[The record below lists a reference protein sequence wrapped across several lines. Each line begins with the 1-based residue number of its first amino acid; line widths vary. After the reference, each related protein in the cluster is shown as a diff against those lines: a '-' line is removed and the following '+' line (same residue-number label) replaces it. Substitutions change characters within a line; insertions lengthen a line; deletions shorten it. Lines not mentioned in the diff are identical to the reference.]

1 MLKMVKV
8 MVKVKYPPHITE
20 DFIKFY
26 LSGKAPKYP
35 DYVKRLYQWVYSDFD
50 NRVINIYEIPDEKLV
65 EGLKG
70 IAKRFITYASFK
82 GYKYKLII
90 LADASDAIELY
101 KK

>member
-1 MLKMVKV
+1 MVKV

-26 LSGKAPKYP
+26 LTGKAPKYP

-50 NRVINIYEIPDEKLV
+50 NKVINIYEIPDEKLV

-70 IAKRFITYASFK
+70 IAKRFTTYTTFK
-82 GYKYKLII
+82 GYKYKII
-90 LADASDAIELY
+90 LLADASDAIELY